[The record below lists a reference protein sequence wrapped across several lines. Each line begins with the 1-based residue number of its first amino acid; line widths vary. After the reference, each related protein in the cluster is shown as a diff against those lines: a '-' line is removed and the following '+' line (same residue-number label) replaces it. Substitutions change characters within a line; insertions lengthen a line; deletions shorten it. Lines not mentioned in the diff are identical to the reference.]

1 MPQTQVRVVGSGF
14 TTFNYN
20 GKPIAFCEAIEDSGQ
35 RAFSDVGQTL
45 KARVKTL
52 PGKQWR
58 VRRAF
63 DERIR
68 SDFAAV
74 GLKLAWDKG

>member
-1 MPQTQVRVVGSGF
+1 MRGAF
-14 TTFNYN
+14 DA
-20 GKPIAFCEAIEDSGQ
+20 IAADPAIADLLIGDYEDLGLA
-35 RAFSDVGQTL
+35 AFSDVGQTL

>member
-1 MPQTQVRVVGSGF
+1 MRAAFDHLAADPELGSLLLGA
-14 TTFNYN
+14 Y
-20 GKPIAFCEAIEDSGQ
+20 EDLGLDAYSDLGQ
-35 RAFSDVGQTL
+35 IL

-63 DERIR
+63 NERIR
-68 SDFAAV
+68 TEFAAA
-74 GLKLAWDKG
+74 GLKLAWDKEAAPS

>member
-1 MPQTQVRVVGSGF
+1 LQAEPEMAPLLLGD
-14 TTFNYN
+14 Y
-20 GKPIAFCEAIEDSGQ
+20 EDLGLD
-35 RAFSDVGQTL
+35 AYSDIGQTL

-63 DERIR
+63 NETIR
-68 SDFAAV
+68 AEFSAV
-74 GLKLAWDKG
+74 GLKLAWDKQAAAV